1 MPDLSPTAL
10 HPILAHLLT
19 WGELSGAEARRL
31 KAEAGLALLASGGMV
46 QAAPD
51 AWLMGSALMRLL
63 PGASLEEIWQKA
75 CWSLPAYQAYLSSLA
90 AGEIARRGLE
100 GAGALVETWV
110 AGQLPGRAAD
120 FNGFLDGVESDLSL
134 PLSESTPGALV
145 QAVTQR
151 LQRIE
156 REAGLD
162 FAAWN
167 SALLGISAPNEA
179 VFQAALARG
188 ALAGPPD
195 RAAETLDAP
204 APIQDLNAELV
215 SMTLAQ
221 PSSRPVFCP
230 RLEHSNPWQHPN
242 LADDPAWRI
251 RLYGYSSVPLLA
263 EGEGGTDLAPTQ
275 VQAAFC
281 QHPLSW
287 IVIQLGLHAQ
297 IQTNSGA
304 GETVR
309 LALERNAEG
318 LLCDLRIKV
327 PGGVARHFGEALP
340 ALLSGLGFHLSLP
353 FGALS
358 PVALGSWLDAL
369 LQADILAPRSDDVF
383 LGDAFGRAAFESQ
396 YYQAL
401 VKVPKPYRVR
411 LIEILKGE

>member
-1 MPDLSPTAL
+1 MPDLSPTAIQ
-10 HPILAHLLT
+10 PILAHLLT
-19 WGELSGAEARRL
+19 WGELSSAEARRL

-51 AWLMGSALMRLL
+51 AWLMGPALMRLL
-63 PGASLEEIWQKA
+63 PGTSLEELWQNA

-100 GAGALVETWV
+100 GAGVLVESWV

-120 FNGFLDGVESDLSL
+120 FNAFLDAVESDLSL

-188 ALAGPPD
+188 ALAGLPD
-195 RAAETLDAP
+195 RATETLTAP
-204 APIQDLNAELV
+204 APIRDLNAEL
-215 SMTLAQ
+215 AQ
-221 PSSRPVFCP
+221 PRSRPVFCP
-230 RLEHSNPWQHPN
+230 RLEQPNPWGRPN
-242 LADDPAWRI
+242 LADDPVWRI
-251 RLYGYSSVPLLA
+251 RRYGYSSVPLLA
-263 EGEGGTDLAPTQ
+263 EGEDGTDLTPAR

-287 IVIQLGLHAQ
+287 IVIQLGLYAQ
-297 IQTNSGA
+297 IQANSGA
-304 GETVR
+304 GETLH
-309 LALERNAEG
+309 LAMERNLEG
-318 LLCDLRIKV
+318 QLCDLRIEL
-327 PGGVARHFGEALP
+327 PGGIERHLCEALP
-340 ALLSGLGFHLSLP
+340 TLLSGLGFHLSLP

-358 PVALGSWLDAL
+358 PAALGSWLEAL
-369 LQADILAPRSDDVF
+369 PQADILAPRSDGVF
-383 LGDAFGRAAFESQ
+383 LSEDFGRAAFESK
-396 YYQAL
+396 YYQML
-401 VKVPKPYRVR
+401 VKTPKPWRAR
-411 LIEILKGE
+411 LVEILKGE

>member
-1 MPDLSPTAL
+1 MPDLSPAAIQ
-10 HPILAHLLT
+10 PVLAHLLT
-19 WGELSGAEARRL
+19 WGELSSAEARRL

-46 QAAPD
+46 RAVPD
-51 AWLMGSALMRLL
+51 AWLMGPTLRSLL
-63 PGASLEEIWQKA
+63 PAPSPEEIWQKA

-120 FNGFLDGVESDLSL
+120 FNAFLDAVESDLSL

-156 REAGLD
+156 QEAGLD

-167 SALLGISAPNEA
+167 RELLGVSAPNEA
-179 VFQAALARG
+179 VFQATLARG
-188 ALAGPPD
+188 ALAKLPD
-195 RAAETLDAP
+195 RATEILAAP
-204 APIQDLNAELV
+204 APIQDLNTE
-215 SMTLAQ
+215 LAQ
-221 PSSRPVFCP
+221 PSSRPVFCA

-251 RLYGYSSVPLLA
+251 RRYVYSSVPLLA
-263 EGEGGTDLAPTQ
+263 EGESGTELATAQ

-287 IVIQLGLHAQ
+287 SVIQLGLHAQ
-297 IQTNSGA
+297 IQANSGA
-304 GETVR
+304 GETLR

-318 LLCDLRIKV
+318 LLCDLRIEF
-327 PGGVARHFGEALP
+327 PGGAARHLGEALP

-353 FGALS
+353 LGALS
-358 PVALGSWLDAL
+358 PVALGSWLEAL
-369 LQADILAPRSDDVF
+369 LQADILTNRSDGVN
-383 LGDAFGRAAFESQ
+383 LSDAFGRAAFESQ
-396 YYQAL
+396 HYQAL
-401 VKVPKPYRVR
+401 VKAPKPYRTR

>member
-1 MPDLSPTAL
+1 MPDLLPTAL
-10 HPILAHLLT
+10 QPILAHLLT
-19 WGELSGAEARRL
+19 WGELSSIEARRL
-31 KAEAGLALLASGGMV
+31 KAEAGLALLASAGLA
-46 QAAPD
+46 QAAQGD
-51 AWLMGSALMRLL
+51 WLVGPELRRLL

-100 GAGALVETWV
+100 GAGALVETWI
-110 AGQLPGRAAD
+110 AGQLPGRTAD
-120 FNGFLDGVESDLSL
+120 FNAFLDAVESDMSL
-134 PLSESTPGALV
+134 PLNESTPGALV

-151 LQRIE
+151 LQNIE
-156 REAGLD
+156 REAGLE

-188 ALAGPPD
+188 ALAGLPD
-195 RAAETLDAP
+195 RATETLTAP
-204 APIQDLNAELV
+204 APIQDLNTE
-215 SMTLAQ
+215 LAQ

-230 RLEHSNPWQHPN
+230 RLEHSNPWQHSN

-251 RLYGYSSVPLLA
+251 RRYGYSSVPLLA
-263 EGEGGTDLAPTQ
+263 EGEGGTDLAPAQ

-287 IVIQLGLHAQ
+287 CVVQLGLHAQ
-297 IQTNSGA
+297 IQANSGA
-304 GETVR
+304 GATLH
-309 LALERNAEG
+309 LALERNPEG
-318 LLCDLRIKV
+318 LLSDLHIAV
-327 PGGVARHFGEALP
+327 PGGAARHFSEALP

-358 PVALGSWLDAL
+358 PVALGSWLEAL
-369 LQADILAPRSDDVF
+369 LQADILAPRSDGVF

-396 YYQAL
+396 HYQTL
-401 VKVPKPYRVR
+401 VKTPKPYRVR

>member
-1 MPDLSPTAL
+1 MPDLPPTAIQ
-10 HPILAHLLT
+10 PILAHLLT
-19 WGELSGAEARRL
+19 WGELSSAEARRL

-46 QAAPD
+46 RAVPD
-51 AWLMGSALMRLL
+51 AWLIGPTLMSLL
-63 PGASLEEIWQKA
+63 PAASLDEAWQQA

-100 GAGALVETWV
+100 GAGALVESWV
-110 AGQLPGRAAD
+110 AGQLPGWAAD
-120 FNGFLDGVESDLSL
+120 FNAFLDAVESDLSL

-167 SALLGISAPNEA
+167 RELLGVSAPHEA

-188 ALAGPPD
+188 ALARLPE
-195 RAAETLDAP
+195 RAAEILAAP
-204 APIQDLNAELV
+204 APIRDLNTELA

-230 RLEHSNPWQHPN
+230 RLEQPNPWGRPN

-251 RLYGYSSVPLLA
+251 RRYVYSSVPLLA
-263 EGEGGTDLAPTQ
+263 EGEDGTDLAPAQ

-287 IVIQLGLHAQ
+287 IIIQFALYAQ
-297 IQTNSGA
+297 IQVNSGA
-304 GETVR
+304 GETLR
-309 LALERNAEG
+309 LALERDLKG
-318 LLCDLRIKV
+318 TVCDLRIEL
-327 PGGVARHFGEALP
+327 PGGAARRLSEALP
-340 ALLSGLGFHLSLP
+340 ALLGGLGFQLSLP
-353 FGALS
+353 LGALS
-358 PVALGSWLDAL
+358 PVALGSWLEAL
-369 LQADILAPRSDDVF
+369 LQAEILTNRSDGVF

-396 YYQAL
+396 YYQML
-401 VKVPKPYRVR
+401 VKTPKPWRAR
-411 LIEILKGE
+411 LVEILKGE